1 MSLEASIARYAATI
15 QFEQLTPGAVE
26 IALQAITD
34 ILGVTIA
41 GAEDPDVGILA
52 GVVESWGGAP
62 QAAVLGRRTRLPAPM
77 AALLNGAASRVLD
90 FDDVADPLGTHPSV
104 ALFPALLAIA
114 EQTQPGVSGREFIT
128 AFAIGQDLSVRLAEA
143 RRETLLQSG
152 RYDLSKVI
160 AATAAAGRLHR
171 LSEEQLRHAMGI
183 AYTSALGEAQCMID
197 GAPTVSY
204 QQGLVASNAV
214 KAVLLAKAGFGGT
227 VNFLTGRWGYYSAF
241 EPGSDLSKVSGEL
254 GERFAG
260 EGGVAF
266 KPYPTCRP
274 NTSAAAVTL
283 ALTGGRRY
291 RAEEIETISI
301 RTNQQIYDLVS
312 APVEQKR
319 EPQTIVDARFSIA
332 YNVAVALATGD
343 VFIDDFTEEAI
354 RRPEVIAISRLIHP
368 ETAQECE
375 IAELG
380 THGLIKV
387 EIRLRD
393 GSTLKGQIDYPKGNP
408 RNPMTQDEI
417 QAKFVKCVSRSR
429 KAALAGRTQDILRA
443 IDRLPEQDSPF
454 SSLLGLL
461 CD

>member
-41 GAEDPDVGILA
+41 GAEDPDVAILA

-62 QAAVLGRRTRLPAPM
+62 QATVLGRRARLPAPM

-114 EQTQPGVSGREFIT
+114 EQTPGVSGREFIT

-227 VNFLTGRWGYYSAF
+227 VNFLTGRWGYYSSF
-241 EPGSDLSKVSGEL
+241 EPGSDLSRVSGGL

-283 ALTGGRRY
+283 ALTGGRPY

-301 RTNQQIYDLVS
+301 RTNRQIYDLVS

-354 RRPEVIAISRLIHP
+354 RRPDVIAISRLVHP
-368 ETAQECE
+368 ETAAECE
-375 IAELG
+375 IPELG

-393 GSTLKGQIDYPKGNP
+393 GSVLQGQIDYPKGNP
-408 RNPMTQDEI
+408 RNPMSRDEI
-417 QAKFVKCVSRSR
+417 QAKFVKCVSRSGQT
-429 KAALAGRTQDILRA
+429 ALAGRAQAILRA
-443 IDRLPEQDSPF
+443 IDGLPEQDSPF
-454 SSLLGLL
+454 SSVLGLL